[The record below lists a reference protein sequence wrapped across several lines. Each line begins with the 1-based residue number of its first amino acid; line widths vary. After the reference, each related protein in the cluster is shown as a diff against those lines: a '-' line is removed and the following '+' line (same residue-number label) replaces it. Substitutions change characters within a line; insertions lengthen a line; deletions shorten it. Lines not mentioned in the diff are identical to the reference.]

1 MNPLHQRRPS
11 VEKIAYVLPAQ
22 TVTNEDLAPQTP
34 WSADAI
40 LAKTGIARR
49 CVAAEEETASDLAFR
64 AAEALLAE
72 GERSDIDLL
81 VFCSQSPDYDLP
93 TTACVLQDRLGLP
106 KSCAAFDINLG
117 CSGYVYGLAAAS
129 SLISTGLATKG
140 LLLTG
145 ETYSRYFEPTDH
157 QVSPI
162 FGDAGTATLILSN
175 KMENDRGESETVIGP
190 FRFGTDGSGADR
202 LIVGGSGSRKIEND
216 PCLRLAAAAG
226 KSTRLFMDGPEI
238 FAFTVRTIPKLVRDF
253 LRENGWGWDDIDWVV
268 FHQANRFI
276 LDYLRNKCNIPTDKF
291 VYCLENLGNTV
302 SNSIPITLSLMAADG
317 RLHRGDRVIL
327 AGFGVGY
334 SWGIGA
340 LRW

>member
-190 FRFGTDGSGADR
+190 FRFGTDGSDYYFAYLLGRSYIGMRTDDL
-202 LIVGGSGSRKIEND
+202 LITARYLKNNYQLPI
-216 PCLRLAAAAG
+216 RLAAEGYANTIALHAAIVEPE
-226 KSTRLFMDGPEI
+226 LFS
-238 FAFTVRTIPKLVRDF
+238 AV
-253 LRENGWGWDDIDWVV
+253 DIDKDALKNWNQLVEQSPCYIQLTDTIHGV
-268 FHQANRFI
+268 LNYYDTDILLNFVNNR
-276 LDYLRNKCNIPTDKF
+276 KK
-291 VYCLENLGNTV
+291 
-302 SNSIPITLSLMAADG
+302 
-317 RLHRGDRVIL
+317 
-327 AGFGVGY
+327 
-334 SWGIGA
+334 
-340 LRW
+340 